1 MFALSRSLGTH
12 SVLLHQSDYADW
24 EQYIKTTLVKKI
36 PLSIDVR
43 TRHFLTVDHFTIL
56 MKQMWQNDWLGR
68 VHTRSIVQ
76 DSAALI
82 LFTYT
87 SGRVGE
93 YFESECRRGSGR
105 GLLYKVGILGH
116 STESSGKD
124 RVDLGAMLMSI

>member
-1 MFALSRSLGTH
+1 MFVLSCSPGTH

-24 EQYIKTTLVKKI
+24 EQYIKTLLVKI
-36 PLSIDVR
+36 PLSIKVR
-43 TRHFLTVDHFTIL
+43 TRHFLTVNHSTIL
-56 MKQMWQNDWLGR
+56 MKQIWQNDWLGR

>member
-1 MFALSRSLGTH
+1 MFALSHSLGTY
-12 SVLLHQSDYADW
+12 SALLRQSDYADW
-24 EQYIKTTLVKKI
+24 EQYIKTLLVKI
-36 PLSIDVR
+36 PLSIEVR
-43 TRHFLTVDHFTIL
+43 TRHFLTVNHSTIL
-56 MKQMWQNDWLGR
+56 MKQIWQNDWLGR

-76 DSAALI
+76 DSAVLI

-87 SGRVGE
+87 SGREGE

>member
-1 MFALSRSLGTH
+1 MFALSCSPGTR
-12 SVLLHQSDYADW
+12 SVLLRQSDYVGW
-24 EQYIKTTLVKKI
+24 EQYINTILVKKI
-36 PLSIDVR
+36 PLSIEMR

-93 YFESECRRGSGR
+93 YFDSECRRGSSR
-105 GLLYKVGILGH
+105 GLLYKVGILDH
-116 STESSGKD
+116 SIGSSGKD
-124 RVDLGAMLMSI
+124 RIDLGAILMSI